1 MVENIYAPWRKDFIE
16 KKELKEEGCIFCN
29 RSKLLPQLE
38 SLVVFKDKYSFIL
51 LNKYPYNNG
60 HLMVAPY
67 KHTHDLSH
75 LSVDEYTEIMKNI
88 ILSAEV
94 LKEAY
99 NPQGFNIGMNIGA
112 VAGAGVADHLHWHI
126 VPRWGGD
133 TNFMPIISNTKVLH
147 EILSE
152 TFDRIYP
159 IFQRMKEK
167 SKI

>member
-1 MVENIYAPWRKDFIE
+1 MVENLYAPWRKDFIE
-16 KKELKEEGCIFCN
+16 KKEPREEGCIFCN
-29 RSKLLPQLE
+29 RSKLEPKLE
-38 SLVVFKDKYSFIL
+38 SLVVFKDMHSFVL

-67 KHTHDLSH
+67 NHTDNLSDLS
-75 LSVDEYTEIMKNI
+75 VEEYSEIMKNI
-88 ILSAEV
+88 IFGVEV

-99 NPQGFNIGMNIGA
+99 KPQGFNIGMNLGT

-147 EILSE
+147 EILAE
-152 TFDRIYP
+152 TFLRVYP
-159 IFQRMKEK
+159 IFERLKK
-167 SKI
+167 NSKL

>member
-1 MVENIYAPWRKDFIE
+1 MIENIYAPWRKDFIE
-16 KKELKEEGCIFCN
+16 KNEPKEEGCIFCN
-29 RSKLLPQLE
+29 RSKKDVSLE

-67 KHTHDLSH
+67 KHTSELDTLT
-75 LSVDEYTEIMKNI
+75 VEEYSELMKNI
-88 ILSAEV
+88 IFGVNV

-99 NPQGFNIGMNIGA
+99 KPQGFNIGMNLGS
-112 VAGAGVADHLHWHI
+112 VAGAGIAEHIHWHI

-133 TNFMPIISNTKVLH
+133 TNFMPVIAGVKVLH

-152 TFDRIYP
+152 TFERVFP
-159 IFQRMKEK
+159 IFQKLNNF
-167 SKI
+167 